1 MVSIVQKN
9 LNNSTGRVC
18 MSLVP
23 TGNVLSF
30 SSIFLVTALF
40 HVSLVVNDILNK
52 RGKEVVQGTEREKV
66 HLSFLMP
73 AMPTMY

>member
-40 HVSLVVNDILNK
+40 HVSLVVNDM
-52 RGKEVVQGTEREKV
+52 R
-66 HLSFLMP
+66 
-73 AMPTMY
+73 Y